1 MFLFLLP
8 AALVFVLD
16 RLTKFRVMKTMA
28 VGESI
33 QVLGNFFRI
42 TSVRNTGAAFGM
54 FAGNHRVFVVIS
66 VVAIIAVLALQLRI
80 GRGHALRSLALGL
93 ILGGAA
99 GNVYDRIVYRE
110 VVDFLQ
116 FSAGRWS
123 FAVFNIAD
131 SAVTIGVALLALE
144 TYVHGKPRVEQAPAV
159 PSPPEGGGG
168 L

>member
-1 MFLFLLP
+1 MLPFLFP
-8 AALVFVLD
+8 AAIVFILD
-16 RLTKFRVMKTMA
+16 RFTKLRVMKTMA
-28 VGESI
+28 VGESFRVI
-33 QVLGNFFRI
+33 GNFFRI

-66 VVAIIAVLALQLRI
+66 LVAIVAVLALQFRI
-80 GRGHALRSLALGL
+80 GRGHALRSVALGL

-99 GNVYDRIVYRE
+99 GNVYDRIMYRE

-131 SAVTIGVALLALE
+131 SAVTVGVALLALE
-144 TYVHGKPRVEQAPAV
+144 TYVQGKPRPEEPAAL
-159 PSPPEGGGG
+159 PTPPEGGGG
-168 L
+168 V

>member
-1 MFLFLLP
+1 MLVFWLP
-8 AALVFVLD
+8 ALLVFIVD
-16 RLTKFRVMKTMA
+16 RLTKLQVMRRMV
-28 VGESI
+28 VGDSI
-33 QVLGNFFRI
+33 KVIGNFFRI
-42 TSVRNTGAAFGM
+42 SSVRNTGAAFGM

-66 VVAIIAVLALQLRI
+66 LLAIVLVLALYYRTS
-80 GRGHALRSLALGL
+80 RTHALRSVALGL

-99 GNVYDRIVYRE
+99 GNVYDRIMYRE

-144 TYVHGKPRVEQAPAV
+144 TYVQGRSRPAEAQLAA
-159 PSPPEGGGG
+159 PPEGGGAP
-168 L
+168 

>member
-1 MFLFLLP
+1 MFAFWLP
-8 AALVFVLD
+8 AALIFLFD
-16 RLTKFRVMKTMA
+16 RLTKLQIMRRMA
-28 VGESI
+28 VGDSI
-33 QVLGNFFRI
+33 RVIGDFFRI

-66 VVAIIAVLALQLRI
+66 LLAIVLVLGLYLRT
-80 GRGHALRSLALGL
+80 GRGHLLRSVALGL

-144 TYVHGKPRVEQAPAV
+144 TYVQGRSRPAQPRLAP
-159 PSPPEGGGG
+159 PP
-168 L
+168 